1 MIASD
6 DLTRRLDFMELGA
19 AAQQRIRDVEK
30 TIVEAMPGALNAF
43 YAQIRAYPETMAFFR
58 DEQQITSAQN
68 RQVLHWARIAKGQF
82 DQDYVAAVTR
92 VGQVHARVV
101 SHSVV

>member
-43 YAQIRAYPETMAFFR
+43 YAQIRAYPETMAF
-58 DEQQITSAQN
+58 
-68 RQVLHWARIAKGQF
+68 G
-82 DQDYVAAVTR
+82 R
-92 VGQVHARVV
+92 VP
-101 SHSVV
+101 